1 VQHLSKANDQLDFDE
16 VTKTTKETMIY
27 FLKKKQFTFV
37 IKSRRSDDV
46 VDGNVNSIDRII
58 RIVSC

>member
-1 VQHLSKANDQLDFDE
+1 MQHLSKVNDQMDFDE
-16 VTKTTKETMIY
+16 VTKN
-27 FLKKKQFTFV
+27 KKKTNEYFVFIHFTFV

-46 VDGNVNSIDRII
+46 PVGNVNSIDRII